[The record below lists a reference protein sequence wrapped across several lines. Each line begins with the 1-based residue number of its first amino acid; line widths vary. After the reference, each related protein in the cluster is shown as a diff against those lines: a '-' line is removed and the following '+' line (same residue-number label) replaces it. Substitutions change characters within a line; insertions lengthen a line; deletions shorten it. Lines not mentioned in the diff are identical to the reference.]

1 LAESFA
7 AIGTPIQAR
16 LKTIESDAFAGVYVL
31 TGSHVVKPLYM
42 LTTATFTDD
51 EGISAKTF
59 VAQATNNKEQLFLES
74 VDRSIHRNVAI
85 VVSDITLDAAS
96 PWLANAGEPFK
107 KADLAA
113 QRDLQALLPDGDEH
127 YRIFIVT
134 RCVPILFGTS
144 EVHRGTI
151 DEACL
156 QLMEENLPGSGDW
169 CRLANY
175 FDQARHDAIAA
186 ALSEDNTCFKK
197 KLKIKKGCLPL
208 ADTMFVSTVPVYP
221 EDEEMNSAFQS
232 VKKRLA
238 DIMPDT
244 PVEAVDLTSGVEDA
258 DDAKSGITAATPI
271 PRTLPIPRKSA
282 FTSKWTEDDI
292 TAMKYRLT
300 MCGYSPEQGLY
311 IPELTDEMAHT
322 YHMISGKKNR
332 VAHLA
337 TILTGFWENECDDD
351 DFLHRSSDLP
361 GLDNVTMAL
370 LLNGYVATTPL
381 TSLDT
386 TGATAFRSFMLA
398 PDNAASMAER
408 AAKANN
414 RDIEEICGEE
424 GVNLTKVNTSVVANT
439 AIFNE
444 NMFLSFL
451 ANCSLLSEATVRINT
466 LVWADASNPLAYKFS
481 RSTARLLTNKK
492 VKRYWKTATSQ
503 QRTRLLCWCLQL
515 LDNCTCLINQVAANT
530 TNVLYALADDLSR
543 INVAPLIQ
551 ALALHE
557 EFETKL
563 IRVVMN
569 TDSVPLVPIAAAHE
583 NRVAKRQLEA
593 NESAARKKAK
603 LQQDR
608 QQDRQQPEEGDKS
621 GVFVWNGAGLMPSIR
636 QSDQRLRVC
645 IPFSKEGSF
654 CARGRRCK
662 CIHNKDPSK
671 WDPEKVLKPWYE
683 FVEATA
689 DLSWA
694 PGVDVAALKAI
705 VDRV

>member
-1 LAESFA
+1 MCGWALTFDAHHFRSTPIAPQHHVDDDGLLNYFQWPEHSPFDAPPNTALANRSVSNRTRYSSTPSKNLITASCITPDKAETAAKLAESFA

-85 VVSDITLDAAS
+85 VVPDITLDAAS

-134 RCVPILFGTS
+134 RCVPILFGTP

-292 TAMKYRLT
+292 RDEVSPHHVRLQSRA
-300 MCGYSPEQGLY
+300 GP
-311 IPELTDEMAHT
+311 
-322 YHMISGKKNR
+322 
-332 VAHLA
+332 
-337 TILTGFWENECDDD
+337 
-351 DFLHRSSDLP
+351 LHP
-361 GLDNVTMAL
+361 
-370 LLNGYVATTPL
+370 
-381 TSLDT
+381 
-386 TGATAFRSFMLA
+386 
-398 PDNAASMAER
+398 
-408 AAKANN
+408 
-414 RDIEEICGEE
+414 
-424 GVNLTKVNTSVVANT
+424 
-439 AIFNE
+439 
-444 NMFLSFL
+444 
-451 ANCSLLSEATVRINT
+451 
-466 LVWADASNPLAYKFS
+466 
-481 RSTARLLTNKK
+481 
-492 VKRYWKTATSQ
+492 
-503 QRTRLLCWCLQL
+503 
-515 LDNCTCLINQVAANT
+515 
-530 TNVLYALADDLSR
+530 
-543 INVAPLIQ
+543 
-551 ALALHE
+551 
-557 EFETKL
+557 
-563 IRVVMN
+563 
-569 TDSVPLVPIAAAHE
+569 
-583 NRVAKRQLEA
+583 
-593 NESAARKKAK
+593 
-603 LQQDR
+603 
-608 QQDRQQPEEGDKS
+608 
-621 GVFVWNGAGLMPSIR
+621 
-636 QSDQRLRVC
+636 
-645 IPFSKEGSF
+645 
-654 CARGRRCK
+654 
-662 CIHNKDPSK
+662 
-671 WDPEKVLKPWYE
+671 
-683 FVEATA
+683 
-689 DLSWA
+689 
-694 PGVDVAALKAI
+694 
-705 VDRV
+705 